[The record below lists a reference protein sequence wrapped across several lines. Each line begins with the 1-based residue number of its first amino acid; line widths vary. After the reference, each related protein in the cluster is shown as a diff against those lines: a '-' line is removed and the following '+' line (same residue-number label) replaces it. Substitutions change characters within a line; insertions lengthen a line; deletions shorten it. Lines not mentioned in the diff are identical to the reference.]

1 MNRAERYASL
11 TVFAIAGAF
20 AAVTIRY
27 AFFVGTITDG
37 SGYVSQATRWLTG
50 DLFGS
55 LPFIEWPAW
64 PDASFACL
72 LGIGSAQ
79 LPVQTCSFYLP
90 GLPPIMAAAMT
101 VGGELAAHLS

>member
-37 SGYVSQATRWLTG
+37 SGYVSQATRWLRN

-55 LPFIEWPAW
+55 LTFIEWPAW
-64 PDASFACL
+64 PDASFAVP
-72 LGIGSAQ
+72 LGYRLSTVAGTDVFILPAWIAADHGGSDDRWW
-79 LPVQTCSFYLP
+79 
-90 GLPPIMAAAMT
+90 
-101 VGGELAAHLS
+101 